1 MEVTLIEI
9 GIIGAMFSQF
19 IFGLILVLKAKDED
33 IKNRKIT
40 YFLAGINFTIGGLIL
55 IPSLLNIGYSSIIFP
70 LPAVLAYFGTLWT
83 FSAFSMVIPNQ
94 IKKVSQISLTL
105 WLIIL
110 IILRLIQ
117 NDFWLFIFIIGM
129 FGTGFSIIGLIL
141 QAFHQ
146 KQRIFAE
153 ELPDVLLQSP
163 RVFTLTGIGIL
174 IYILGPMIGESL
186 SGILGEN
193 SIFFNIVGIL
203 IGVFIIGYA
212 LIIEMK
218 YTQTIIMEALIEE
231 KDSYQL
237 LVEKLEEGVLLEN
250 SEGYITFVN
259 PKICEMMENTEDE
272 LIGKHW
278 SQIIPE
284 EEHDKVRN
292 ESAKRPLGIS
302 STYEAKIK
310 AKSGK
315 HIPVTITATPI
326 FTKDQEWVGV
336 LVVYV
341 DITERKKAE
350 ATIQRARQQLQDMFD
365 STPAAVYAKDLK
377 GRFILVNRQ
386 WRERTGLVDQEVIG
400 KTFPEVFPQFYKELW
415 DDNETEVLNSGISTQ
430 FEEVGKTSG
439 RVYLATKFLL
449 RNPEGDVYA
458 LCNTSIDITE
468 RKKIAEALREA
479 KENYQMLIEK
489 MNEGVVFEDENG
501 LITFV
506 NPRTC
511 QILGYTEAEII
522 GKHWKLIV
530 PPEYHERG
538 VIETEKRPEG
548 IMSSYESH
556 LLTKDGISIPVINTA
571 TPIFSK
577 NDEYRGV
584 LVVSTDI
591 SKRKQVEDALKQVKL
606 EEERYHAMLSHFIN
620 NDLHIIINNLDLLTL
635 EYKTSTQLDN
645 QIMNHIIDIAVR
657 SSKTIDTVNKI
668 FEVLQSHDK
677 EKTSYNLLTLINKVT
692 SKLESNFSLMDSISI
707 NQKSLDIEISG
718 DKYLIEIFFEILR
731 FLLSSKLVIE
741 DSTPVRIEGSY
752 NDPHF
757 CILIY
762 DRDSPPISNEI
773 SSRLSG
779 KITDEW
785 ESQGHYIGISL
796 ASVIMQYYGG
806 LLRIQPLEDK
816 GNEFRLLFP
825 VKMVM

>member
-292 ESAKRPLGIS
+292 ETAKRPLGIS